1 MADAAAGLQA
11 RIYTIRKGKKVP
23 FRMDY
28 GERSNC
34 SGLDGK
40 GMQKRQLGNGPLEVS
55 ELSFGTWL
63 TIAGGIERQRAIQ
76 CIHAAL
82 DHGITL
88 FDTANQYG
96 AGEAERVLG
105 EALKAYPRDSYL
117 IATKL
122 FFPVGEEPDHGLS
135 ASQIEK
141 QLNRSLERLGVD
153 TIDLY
158 QCHRY
163 DKETPL
169 DETMEALDRVVRTG
183 KVRAIGFSEW
193 TADQIDAAA
202 RITETDGLTAFTSS
216 QPQYSML
223 WRTPEDKVLPACARL
238 GIGNLAFSPLAH
250 GVLTGK
256 YAPGQ
261 PPPPGS
267 RAANEQMN
275 LFMETAGRHYRSDY
289 LLKAVV
295 QLKPIAADLGL
306 TMTQMALAWV
316 LRRPGVASAII
327 GASRPEQIEENVHA
341 VGIALPAEAL
351 ARIDEVLSS
360 VVVKA

>member
-1 MADAAAGLQA
+1 
-11 RIYTIRKGKKVP
+11 
-23 FRMDY
+23 
-28 GERSNC
+28 
-34 SGLDGK
+34 
-40 GMQKRQLGNGPLEVS
+40 MQYRRLGRGPLEVS

-63 TIAGGIERQRAIQ
+63 TIAGGIGRDQAIR

-105 EALKAYPRDSYL
+105 EALHSYPRDRYL

-122 FFPVGEEPDHGLS
+122 FFPVGDEPDHGLS
-135 ASQIEK
+135 AAQIEK
-141 QLNRSLERLGVD
+141 QLDRSLQRLNTD

-169 DETMEALDRVVRTG
+169 EETLTALDRTVKSG
-183 KVRAIGFSEW
+183 KVRAVGFSEW
-193 TADQIDAAA
+193 TAEQIDAAA
-202 RITETDGLTAFTSS
+202 AIIGQNDLVPFSSS

-223 WRTPEDKVLPACARL
+223 WRKPEAAVFPACARHS
-238 GIGNLAFSPLAH
+238 IGNLAFSPLAH

-261 PPPPGS
+261 PPPPGT

-275 LFMETAGRHYRSDY
+275 VFMESAGRHFRSDY
-289 LLKAVV
+289 LLQAVD

-306 TMTQMALAWV
+306 TMPQMALAWI
-316 LRRPGVASAII
+316 LRRPEVASAII
-327 GASRPEQIEENVHA
+327 GASRPEQIADNVRA
-341 VGIALPAEAL
+341 IGIKLPAEAL
-351 ARIDEVLSS
+351 ARIDHAVLS
-360 VVVKA
+360 VAVLA

>member
-1 MADAAAGLQA
+1 
-11 RIYTIRKGKKVP
+11 
-23 FRMDY
+23 
-28 GERSNC
+28 
-34 SGLDGK
+34 
-40 GMQKRQLGNGPLEVS
+40 MQYRRLGNGPLEVS

-63 TIAGGIERQRAIQ
+63 TVAGGVGREQAIR
-76 CIHAAL
+76 CVHAAL

-105 EALKAYPRDSYL
+105 EALKTYPRDRYMV
-117 IATKL
+117 ATKL
-122 FFPVGEEPDHGLS
+122 FFPVGDEPDKGLS
-135 ASQIEK
+135 AAQIEK

-153 TIDLY
+153 FIDLY

-169 DETMEALDRVVRTG
+169 QETMEALDRAVLAG

-193 TADQIDAAA
+193 TGEQIDAAVA
-202 RITETDGLTAFTSS
+202 ITAASGLTAFSSS
-216 QPQYSML
+216 QPQYSIL
-223 WRTPEDKVLPACARL
+223 WRKPEGKVFPACARH

-267 RAANEQMN
+267 RAASQEMN
-275 LFMETAGRHYRSDY
+275 VFMETAGRHYRSDN
-289 LLKAVV
+289 LLEAVA

-306 TMTQMALAWV
+306 TMAQMGLAWV
-316 LRRPGVASAII
+316 LRQPEVASAII
-327 GASRPEQIEENVHA
+327 GASRPEQVADNVKA
-341 VGIALPAEAL
+341 VGVKLPAEAL
-351 ARIDEVLSS
+351 DRIDKAVGA
-360 VVVKA
+360 VVVWE

>member
-1 MADAAAGLQA
+1 
-11 RIYTIRKGKKVP
+11 
-23 FRMDY
+23 
-28 GERSNC
+28 
-34 SGLDGK
+34 
-40 GMQKRQLGNGPLEVS
+40 MQYRHLGNGPLEVS

-63 TIAGGIERQRAIQ
+63 TVAGGIGQDQATR

-96 AGEAERVLG
+96 AGQAECVLG
-105 EALKAYPRDSYL
+105 KALRSHSRDRYL

-122 FFPVGEEPDHGLS
+122 YFPVGDEPGQGLS
-135 ASQIEK
+135 AAQIEI
-141 QLNRSLERLGVD
+141 QLDRSLQRLDTD

-169 DETMEALDRVVRTG
+169 EETMAALDRAVQSG

-193 TADQIDAAA
+193 TAEQIDAAA
-202 RITETDGLTAFTSS
+202 AIASKNTLTPFSSS

-223 WRTPEDKVLPACARL
+223 WRKPEASVFAACAHHN
-238 GIGNLAFSPLAH
+238 IGNLAFSPLAH

-261 PPPPGS
+261 PPPPGT
-267 RAANEQMN
+267 RAASEQMN
-275 LFMETAGRHYRSDY
+275 VFMESAGRHFRSDY
-289 LLKAVV
+289 LLEAVA
-295 QLKPIAADLGL
+295 QLKPIAADLNL
-306 TMTQMALAWV
+306 TMPQLALAWV
-316 LRRPGVASAII
+316 LRRPEVASAII
-327 GASRPEQIEENVHA
+327 GASRPEQIADNVRA
-341 VGIALPAEAL
+341 IGIQLPADAL
-351 ARIDEVLSS
+351 QRIDLALGQAAVR
-360 VVVKA
+360 V

>member
-1 MADAAAGLQA
+1 
-11 RIYTIRKGKKVP
+11 
-23 FRMDY
+23 
-28 GERSNC
+28 
-34 SGLDGK
+34 
-40 GMQKRQLGNGPLEVS
+40 MQYRRLGNGPLEVS

-63 TIAGGIERQRAIQ
+63 TIAGGIGRDQAIR

-105 EALKAYPRDSYL
+105 EALRSYPRDKYL

-122 FFPVGEEPDHGLS
+122 FFPVGDEPDHGLS
-135 ASQIEK
+135 AAQIEK
-141 QLNRSLERLGVD
+141 QLDRSLQRLNTD

-169 DETMEALDRVVRTG
+169 EETLTALDRAVKSG

-193 TADQIDAAA
+193 TAEQIDAAA
-202 RITETDGLTAFTSS
+202 AIIGQNNLVPFSSS

-223 WRTPEDKVLPACARL
+223 WRKPEAAVFPACARHS
-238 GIGNLAFSPLAH
+238 IGNLAFSPLAH

-261 PPPPGS
+261 PPPPGT
-267 RAANEQMN
+267 RAASDQMN
-275 LFMETAGRHYRSDY
+275 VFMESAGRHFRSDY
-289 LLKAVV
+289 LLQAVD

-306 TMTQMALAWV
+306 TMPQMALAWI
-316 LRRPGVASAII
+316 LRRLEVASAII
-327 GASRPEQIEENVHA
+327 GASRPEQIADNVRA
-341 VGIALPAEAL
+341 IGVTLPAEAL
-351 ARIDEVLSS
+351 ARIDQAVLS
-360 VVVKA
+360 VAVLA

>member
-1 MADAAAGLQA
+1 
-11 RIYTIRKGKKVP
+11 
-23 FRMDY
+23 
-28 GERSNC
+28 
-34 SGLDGK
+34 
-40 GMQKRQLGNGPLEVS
+40 MQYRRLGNGPLEVS

-63 TIAGGIERQRAIQ
+63 TVAGGIGHEPAIR

-82 DHGITL
+82 DCGVTL

-105 EALKAYPRDSYL
+105 EALKSYPRDRYL

-122 FFPVGEEPDHGLS
+122 FFPVGDEPDHGLS
-135 ASQIEK
+135 AAQIEK
-141 QLNRSLERLGVD
+141 QLNRSLERLSVD

-169 DETMEALDRVVRTG
+169 EETLSALDRAVQSG

-193 TADQIDAAA
+193 TAEQIDAAA
-202 RITETDGLTAFTSS
+202 AIAGEGRLIPFSSS

-223 WRTPEDKVLPACARL
+223 WRKPEATVFPACARH

-256 YAPGQ
+256 YAPGE

-267 RAANEQMN
+267 RATSEQMN
-275 LFMETAGRHYRSDY
+275 KFMESAGRHYRSNN
-289 LLKAVV
+289 LLAAVER
-295 QLKPIAADLGL
+295 LKPIAADLGL
-306 TMTQMALAWV
+306 TMVQMALAWV
-316 LRRPGVASAII
+316 LRRPEIASAII
-327 GASRPEQIEENVHA
+327 GASRPEQIADNVRA
-341 VGIALPAEAL
+341 VGVTLPAEAL
-351 ARIDEVLSS
+351 ARIDQALDG
-360 VVVKA
+360 VVVRA

>member
-1 MADAAAGLQA
+1 MQYRRLGRAPLQ
-11 RIYTIRKGKKVP
+11 
-23 FRMDY
+23 
-28 GERSNC
+28 
-34 SGLDGK
+34 
-40 GMQKRQLGNGPLEVS
+40 VS

-63 TIAGGIERQRAIQ
+63 TVAGGIAREQAIR
-76 CIHAAL
+76 CIHAAV

-105 EALKAYPRDSYL
+105 QGLKAYPRDRYL

-122 FFPVGEEPDHGLS
+122 FFPVGDEPDRGLS
-135 ASQIEK
+135 AAQIEK

-153 TIDLY
+153 AIDLY

-169 DETMEALDRVVRTG
+169 EETLRALDRAVEAG

-193 TADQIDAAA
+193 TAEQIAAA
-202 RITETDGLTAFTSS
+202 AAMAGASGLTAFSSS

-223 WRTPEDKVLPACARL
+223 WRKPEAQVFPACARH

-267 RAANEQMN
+267 RAASAEMN
-275 LFMETAGRHYRSDY
+275 VFMETAGRHYRSDF
-289 LLKAVV
+289 LLEAVA

-306 TMTQMALAWV
+306 TMAQMALAWV
-316 LRRPGVASAII
+316 LRRPEVSSAII
-327 GASRPEQIEENVHA
+327 GASRPEQIAENVKA
-341 VGIALPAEAL
+341 VEVKLPAEAL
-351 ARIDEVLSS
+351 ERIDRAVGG
-360 VVVKA
+360 VVVWA

>member
-1 MADAAAGLQA
+1 VQ
-11 RIYTIRKGKKVP
+11 Y
-23 FRMDY
+23 
-28 GERSNC
+28 
-34 SGLDGK
+34 
-40 GMQKRQLGNGPLEVS
+40 RQLGRGPLEVS

-63 TIAGGIERQRAIQ
+63 TVAGGIAREQAIR

-82 DHGITL
+82 DHGITF
-88 FDTANQYG
+88 FDTANEYG

-105 EALKAYPRDSYL
+105 EALKSFPRDRYR

-122 FFPVGEEPDHGLS
+122 YFPVGDEPDRGLS
-135 ASQIEK
+135 AAQVEK

-153 TIDLY
+153 SIDLY

-169 DETMEALDRVVRTG
+169 EETLMALDRAVKAG

-193 TADQIDAAA
+193 TAEQIDAAA
-202 RITETDGLTAFTSS
+202 AIADREGLTRFVSS

-223 WRTPEDKVLPACARL
+223 WRKPEKAVFAACARH
-238 GIGNLAFSPLAH
+238 GIGNLVFSPLAH

-267 RAANEQMN
+267 RAASSEMN
-275 LFMETAGRHYRSDY
+275 RFMESAGRHYRSDS
-289 LLKAVV
+289 LLAAVAE
-295 QLKPIAADLGL
+295 LKPMAADLGL
-306 TMTQMALAWV
+306 SMVQMALAWV
-316 LRRPGVASAII
+316 LRRPEVASAII
-327 GASRPEQIEENVHA
+327 GASRPEQIADNVKA
-341 VGIALPAEAL
+341 VGVKLPPEVL
-351 ARIDEVLSS
+351 ERIDRALDD
-360 VVVKA
+360 VVVWE

>member
-1 MADAAAGLQA
+1 
-11 RIYTIRKGKKVP
+11 
-23 FRMDY
+23 MDN
-28 GERSNC
+28 R
-34 SGLDGK
+34 
-40 GMQKRQLGNGPLEVS
+40 RLGNGPLEVS

-63 TIAGGIERQRAIQ
+63 TVAGGIGREQAIR
-76 CIHAAL
+76 CIHAAV

-105 EALKAYPRDSYL
+105 EALRAYPRDRYMV
-117 IATKL
+117 ATKL
-122 FFPVGEEPDHGLS
+122 YFPVGDEPDHGLS
-135 ASQIEK
+135 AAQIEK
-141 QLNRSLERLGVD
+141 QLNRSLERLGVE

-169 DETMEALDRVVRTG
+169 EETLSALDRAVKAG

-193 TADQIDAAA
+193 TGEQIDAAA
-202 RITETDGLTAFTSS
+202 AIAGAGGLTAFSSS

-223 WRTPEDKVLPACARL
+223 WRKPEGKVFPACARH

-267 RAANEQMN
+267 RAASEQMN
-275 LFMETAGRHYRSDY
+275 VFMESAGRHFRSDY
-289 LLKAVV
+289 LLEAVAE
-295 QLKPIAADLGL
+295 LKPIAADLGL
-306 TMTQMALAWV
+306 TMAQMGLAWV
-316 LRRPGVASAII
+316 LRRAEVASAII
-327 GASRPEQIEENVHA
+327 GASRPEQIADNVRAIGVTLPDEALKRMDQA
-341 VGIALPAEAL
+341 VGG
-351 ARIDEVLSS
+351 
-360 VVVKA
+360 VVVWE

>member
-1 MADAAAGLQA
+1 MHY
-11 RIYTIRKGKKVP
+11 RR
-23 FRMDY
+23 
-28 GERSNC
+28 
-34 SGLDGK
+34 
-40 GMQKRQLGNGPLEVS
+40 LGYGPLEVS

-63 TIAGGIERQRAIQ
+63 TVAGGIGRAQAIR
-76 CIHAAL
+76 CIHAAV

-105 EALKAYPRDSYL
+105 EGLKTYPRDRYL

-122 FFPVGEEPDHGLS
+122 FFPVGDEPDHGLS
-135 ASQIEK
+135 AAQIEK
-141 QLNRSLERLGVD
+141 QLDRSLERLGVD
-153 TIDLY
+153 VIDLY

-169 DETMEALDRVVRTG
+169 EETLGALDRAVAAG

-193 TADQIDAAA
+193 TAVQIDAAA
-202 RITETDGLTAFTSS
+202 AITGGSGLTAFCSS
-216 QPQYSML
+216 QPQYSIL
-223 WRTPEDKVLPACARL
+223 WRKPEAQVFAACARH

-256 YAPGQ
+256 YKPGQ

-267 RAANEQMN
+267 RAASDAMN
-275 LFMETAGRHYRSDY
+275 VFMETAGRHYRTDS
-289 LLKAVV
+289 LLDAVA

-306 TMTQMALAWV
+306 TMAQMALAWV
-316 LRRPGVASAII
+316 LRRPEVASAII
-327 GASRPEQIEENVHA
+327 GASRPEQIADNVKA
-341 VGIALPAEAL
+341 VGVKLPAEAL
-351 ARIDEVLSS
+351 DRIDKAVGE
-360 VVVKA
+360 VVVWE

>member
-1 MADAAAGLQA
+1 MEY
-11 RIYTIRKGKKVP
+11 RR
-23 FRMDY
+23 
-28 GERSNC
+28 
-34 SGLDGK
+34 
-40 GMQKRQLGNGPLEVS
+40 LGNGPLQVS

-63 TIAGGIERQRAIQ
+63 TVAGGIAHEQAIR
-76 CIHAAL
+76 CIHAAV

-105 EALKAYPRDSYL
+105 EALKAYPRDRYM

-122 FFPVGEEPDHGLS
+122 FFPVGDEPDQGLS
-135 ASQIEK
+135 AAQIEK
-141 QLNRSLERLGVD
+141 QLNRSLERLGVE

-158 QCHRY
+158 QCHRF

-169 DETMEALDRVVRTG
+169 EETLKALDKAVRAG

-193 TADQIDAAA
+193 TGEQIDAAA
-202 RITETDGLTAFTSS
+202 AITGANGLTAFSSS

-223 WRTPEDKVLPACARL
+223 WRKPEAKVFPACARHS
-238 GIGNLAFSPLAH
+238 IGNLAFSPLAH

-267 RAANEQMN
+267 RAANEKMN
-275 LFMETAGRHYRSDY
+275 VFMETAGRHFRSDY
-289 LLKAVV
+289 LLEAVA

-306 TMTQMALAWV
+306 TMAQMGLAWV
-316 LRRPGVASAII
+316 LRRPEIASAII
-327 GASRPEQIEENVHA
+327 GASRPEQVADNVRA
-341 VGIALPAEAL
+341 VGVKLPGEVL
-351 ARIDEVLSS
+351 RRIDQAVGGVAVWE
-360 VVVKA
+360 

>member
-1 MADAAAGLQA
+1 M
-11 RIYTIRKGKKVP
+11 RK
-23 FRMDY
+23 R
-28 GERSNC
+28 R
-34 SGLDGK
+34 
-40 GMQKRQLGNGPLEVS
+40 LGSGPLEIS

-63 TIAGGIERQRAIQ
+63 TVAGGVGREQAIR
-76 CIHAAL
+76 CIQAAVE
-82 DHGITL
+82 HGITL

-105 EALKAYPRDSYL
+105 EALKAFPRDRYM

-122 FFPVGEEPDHGLS
+122 YFPVGDEPDQGLS
-135 ASQIEK
+135 AAQIEK
-141 QLNRSLERLGVD
+141 QLDRSLERLGVD
-153 TIDLY
+153 FIDLY

-169 DETMEALDRVVRTG
+169 EETLGALDKAVKSG

-193 TADQIDAAA
+193 TGEQIEAAA
-202 RITETDGLTAFTSS
+202 VIASANGLTAFCSS

-223 WRTPEDKVLPACARL
+223 WRKPERKVFPACQKH

-261 PPPPGS
+261 PPPAGS
-267 RAANEQMN
+267 RAASEEMN

-289 LLKAVV
+289 LLDAVV
-295 QLKPIAADLGL
+295 QLKPIAAELGL
-306 TMTQMALAWV
+306 TMAQMALAWV
-316 LRRPGVASAII
+316 LRRPEVASAII
-327 GASRPEQIEENVHA
+327 GASRPEQIADNVRA
-341 VGIALPAEAL
+341 VGAELPIDVLE
-351 ARIDEVLSS
+351 RIDQAVGG
-360 VVVKA
+360 VVTWE

>member
-1 MADAAAGLQA
+1 
-11 RIYTIRKGKKVP
+11 
-23 FRMDY
+23 
-28 GERSNC
+28 
-34 SGLDGK
+34 
-40 GMQKRQLGNGPLEVS
+40 MQYRHLGNGPLNVS

-63 TIAGGIERQRAIQ
+63 TVAGGIARDQAIR

-96 AGEAERVLG
+96 AGDAERVLG
-105 EALKAYPRDSYL
+105 EALRGYPRDRFMV
-117 IATKL
+117 ATKL
-122 FFPVGEEPDHGLS
+122 YFPVGEEPDHGLS
-135 ASQIEK
+135 AEQIEK
-141 QLNRSLERLGVD
+141 QLDRSLQRLNIDV
-153 TIDLY
+153 IDLY

-169 DETMEALDRVVRTG
+169 EETLAALDRAVKAG

-193 TADQIDAAA
+193 SAEQIESAASICNA
-202 RITETDGLTAFTSS
+202 GGLTAFCSS

-223 WRTPEDKVLPACARL
+223 WRKPEAAVFPACARH

-267 RAANEQMN
+267 RAASDQMN
-275 LFMETAGRHYRSDY
+275 VFMESAGRHYRSDY
-289 LLKAVV
+289 LLDAVT

-306 TMTQMALAWV
+306 SMVQMALAWV
-316 LRRPGVASAII
+316 LRRPEVSSAII
-327 GASRPEQIEENVHA
+327 GASRPEQIADNVRAIGVKLSDDVLQRINQAIGSVA
-341 VGIALPAEAL
+341 VYA
-351 ARIDEVLSS
+351 
-360 VVVKA
+360 